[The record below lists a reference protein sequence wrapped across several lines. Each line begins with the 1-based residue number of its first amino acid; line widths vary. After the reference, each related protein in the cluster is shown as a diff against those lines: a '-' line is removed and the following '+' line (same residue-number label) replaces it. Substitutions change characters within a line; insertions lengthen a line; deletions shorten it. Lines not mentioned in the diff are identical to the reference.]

1 MNATCSDTLA
11 RQHICFL
18 IIFNQQRLLLEWVY
32 NTSQISD
39 CLLLCLASQSVCR
52 FQTFMPLKAD
62 VCNSYCRPLR
72 KCSWTVFSIDRQ
84 SFDRDKAAAVA
95 QQCHSV
101 VKSIERTVL
110 TRQSFVSLLQ
120 SPDLSRV
127 YKEVWESPA
136 SGLV

>member
-1 MNATCSDTLA
+1 
-11 RQHICFL
+11 
-18 IIFNQQRLLLEWVY
+18 
-32 NTSQISD
+32 
-39 CLLLCLASQSVCR
+39 
-52 FQTFMPLKAD
+52 MPLKAG
-62 VCNSYCRPLR
+62 VCNSYCKPLR

-101 VKSIERTVL
+101 VQSIERTVL

-127 YKEVWESPA
+127 YKEVWESPHLVWSELNA
-136 SGLV
+136 VTMGKVRKKFNKCNVSLIFDVRYTGLCSKYSALQIC